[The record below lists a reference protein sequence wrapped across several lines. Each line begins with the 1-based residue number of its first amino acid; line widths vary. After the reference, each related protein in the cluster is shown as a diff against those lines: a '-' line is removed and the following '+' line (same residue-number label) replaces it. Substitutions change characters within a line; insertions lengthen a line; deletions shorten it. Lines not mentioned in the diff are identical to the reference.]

1 MTFHYFLNV
10 TRVVGCL
17 QFISCMEA
25 SVDTNSLSLLHL
37 TPHSRRYGHI
47 KDLLA
52 YLVITTASLIP
63 GLR

>member
-1 MTFHYFLNV
+1 MLHESLDVYSSFSY
-10 TRVVGCL
+10 
-17 QFISCMEA
+17 MEA
-25 SVDTNSLSLLHL
+25 SVDTNSLSSLHL